1 MVTDTTAAFFSS
13 YAHDFA
19 SIYGNDHN
27 ALNRLA
33 NGVLRK
39 SMLLRYEKTLAGCTP
54 TDGRRII
61 DIGCGPGHYSVALAS
76 RGAAKVVGV
85 DFAPGMILLAEERAH
100 SRMIEFRIGERV
112 TFQPPDRPALVG
124 MLTRYNRKSVTV
136 VTDDGERWNVSPS
149 VLRRLEPTAVT
160 DPLVLPLRKAGTR

>member
-1 MVTDTTAAFFSS
+1 M
-13 YAHDFA
+13 
-19 SIYGNDHN
+19 
-27 ALNRLA
+27 R
-33 NGVLRK
+33 
-39 SMLLRYEKTLAGCTP
+39 
-54 TDGRRII
+54 I
-61 DIGCGPGHYSVALAS
+61 DIASLTEPELIDLNNRIVARL
-76 RGAAKVVGV
+76 R
-85 DFAPGMILLAEERAH
+85 LLAEERAH

-149 VLRRLEPTAVT
+149 VLRRLEPTAAT